1 MDPQA
6 IVERLRNVA
15 NIPAAFFALA
25 EDAPNETVYLQSK
38 ISDQTIVK
46 SSAPR
51 RWSGT
56 TYQQAAAQIS
66 RLSHYLSANGIGRG
80 SRVAIV
86 SYTRPEW
93 LLADLAILAAGG
105 VSVSI
110 YHSVNRDETGYILFD
125 SEASVAFAEN
135 QEQVSKLLSLSEI
148 PCQLPGTELRSA
160 AEQKITLKKIIAFE
174 LVSPHPLVVQL
185 SDILADRTVSDTTP
199 ASFLAVTGGDL
210 ASLVYTSGTTGPP
223 KGVMQTHTNH
233 LTNVWQ
239 AARTNLFALDGDL
252 FLFLPLAHSFA
263 RLIGYIGFLT
273 PTRLKFPAV
282 ADTRS
287 SILNVN
293 SVLQDLRESGVQVVP
308 TVPRILEKMVAGI
321 KERSSAGGL
330 SGFLLGATLRSAR
343 NIWQAERDGYPANV
357 GSQILYFL
365 TSPLRRKIKR
375 QLFGSGFQHGVSG
388 GAKLPIPINEFL
400 ASLSIVVY
408 EGYGLTETCVATN
421 VNRRELNKIGS
432 VGPCLEGIE
441 LKISEEGEILF
452 RGPNVALGYFN
463 RPQATKEAWDS
474 AGWFHTGD
482 LGYLDSDQY
491 LFITGRKKELIVTAG
506 GKKIAPVAIE
516 ERLVASRFI
525 ASATVFGDGKPYCVA
540 LIQPEL
546 PVLEEWSRREGRPVD
561 LTSRAVLE
569 LFQQEIEAV
578 NERLS
583 KFETIKRF
591 RLINDEFTV
600 ENGMLTPTFKV
611 KRTKVQQRYEELI
624 ESMYL

>member
-1 MDPQA
+1 
-6 IVERLRNVA
+6 
-15 NIPAAFFALA
+15 
-25 EDAPNETVYLQSK
+25 
-38 ISDQTIVK
+38 
-46 SSAPR
+46 
-51 RWSGT
+51 
-56 TYQQAAAQIS
+56 
-66 RLSHYLSANGIGRG
+66 
-80 SRVAIV
+80 
-86 SYTRPEW
+86 
-93 LLADLAILAAGG
+93 
-105 VSVSI
+105 
-110 YHSVNRDETGYILFD
+110 
-125 SEASVAFAEN
+125 
-135 QEQVSKLLSLSEI
+135 
-148 PCQLPGTELRSA
+148 
-160 AEQKITLKKIIAFE
+160 
-174 LVSPHPLVVQL
+174 
-185 SDILADRTVSDTTP
+185 
-199 ASFLAVTGGDL
+199 
-210 ASLVYTSGTTGPP
+210 
-223 KGVMQTHTNH
+223 
-233 LTNVWQ
+233 
-239 AARTNLFALDGDL
+239 
-252 FLFLPLAHSFA
+252 
-263 RLIGYIGFLT
+263 
-273 PTRLKFPAV
+273 
-282 ADTRS
+282 
-287 SILNVN
+287 
-293 SVLQDLRESGVQVVP
+293 
-308 TVPRILEKMVAGI
+308 MVAGI